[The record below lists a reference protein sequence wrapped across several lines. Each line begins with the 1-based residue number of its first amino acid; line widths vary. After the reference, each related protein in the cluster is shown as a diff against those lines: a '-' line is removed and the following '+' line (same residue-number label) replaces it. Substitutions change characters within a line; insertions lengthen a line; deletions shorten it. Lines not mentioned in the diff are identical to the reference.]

1 MTGDSDAIAICGGP
15 NGAFSVLYAN
25 ARFAGIAG
33 ATPGELV
40 GQELVATLG
49 ALPEEQRAGLPA
61 SLALPQ
67 PMFQHLDVN
76 ASDGLSRR
84 FELAAWP
91 APPEAATP
99 VIWVIRLREQGL
111 SAGPPP
117 IDLDFADHLPIG
129 LVLFDADDRL
139 TWFNGTYHRVLG
151 PNAHLLKVGDPF
163 EDIMSAAYRSGHA
176 ASGTDDIELR
186 IAERLARHR
195 NHDSFEEALSGGR
208 WLLTQEIG
216 TADGG
221 TLGVR
226 TDITEIK
233 SAGGAV
239 G

>member
-1 MTGDSDAIAICGGP
+1 MAGEDDAIVICGGP
-15 NGAFSVLYAN
+15 NGAFGVHYAN
-25 ARFAGIAG
+25 ARFADISGKA
-33 ATPGELV
+33 PGELI
-40 GQELVATLG
+40 GQKLLA
-49 ALPEEQRAGLPA
+49 ALSEIPQEQRTGLTA

-67 PMFQHLDVN
+67 PIFQHLDVSTSN
-76 ASDGLSRR
+76 GVPQR

-91 APPEAATP
+91 APPGTATP

-129 LVLFDADDRL
+129 LALFDADDRL

-151 PNAHLLKVGDPF
+151 PNAHLLKVGELF
-163 EDIMSAAYRSGHA
+163 EDIMSTAYRSGHA
-176 ASGTDDIELR
+176 AGGTDDIELR

-195 NHDSFEEALSGGR
+195 NLDSFEEALSGGR

-216 TADGG
+216 TTDGG

-233 SAGGAV
+233 SAGDTV